1 MKLVIPKDVI
11 FEKVDDQV
19 VLLSL
24 EGGRYYKLN
33 GSGSRVWALIQEHG
47 ELKKVQDAMTQEFDA
62 DEAEIRSS
70 VATLVADLEAH
81 GLVQADGPQS

>member
-1 MKLVIPKDVI
+1 MKLLIAKDVI
-11 FEKVDDQV
+11 FEEVDDQV

-47 ELKKVQDAMTQEFDA
+47 ELEKVQDAMAEEFKA
-62 DEAEIRSS
+62 DEADVRRD
-70 VATLVADLEAH
+70 VATLVADLQAH
-81 GLVQADGPQS
+81 GLVEVVEPTS

>member
-1 MKLVIPKDVI
+1 MKLLIPKDVI
-11 FEKVDDQV
+11 FEEVDHQV

-24 EGGRYYKLN
+24 DGGRYYKLN

-47 ELKKVQDAMTQEFDA
+47 DLGKVQDAMVHEFEA
-62 DEAEIRSS
+62 DEDEVRRD

-81 GLVQADGPQS
+81 DLLHVDEPQT